1 MEFGVWSPVGRVG
14 CDESCPRVELLGFRS
29 FLLFF
34 LLPSWTRW
42 RGQRTEE
49 RARWACR

>member
-34 LLPSWTRW
+34 FVAKLDAVAWT
-42 RGQRTEE
+42 TN
-49 RARWACR
+49 